1 MLRYNALNGVPTSSD
16 PFLLN
21 YLLRDE
27 WGFNGFVV
35 SDFGAISSVET
46 EFDFQPPD
54 GSDPIAYTFNA
65 GCDQDG
71 GDYIYD
77 ERSIYTTQ

>member
-1 MLRYNALNGVPTSSD
+1 MLK
-16 PFLLN
+16 
-21 YLLRDE
+21 YLLREE

-77 ERSIYTTQ
+77 ERSIYIHNGVNIYIYITE